1 MKTKLSIKRSALI
14 SEAMRPSVGECWRR
28 ALVVLAITTL
38 AAGVLYASD
47 VPPVGSAAPDFS
59 APDANGKTQSLSKY
73 KGKYVVLE
81 WFNPECPFVK
91 KHYGSDNMQKL
102 QAEYTSKG
110 VVWLTIDSNAPGTE
124 GNLTAEQ
131 AKKIMDSWKTKQT
144 ALLLD
149 PESKIA
155 KLYGAKNTPNMVVI
169 SPDGKIVYEGA
180 IDSKATPNPADIPA
194 STNYV
199 KAALDESLGGKPV
212 SNAQTKPYGCSV
224 KYKSS

>member
-1 MKTKLSIKRSALI
+1 MKTKLILT
-14 SEAMRPSVGECWRR
+14 
-28 ALVVLAITTL
+28 AITTL
-38 AAGVLYASD
+38 AAGALYAAD
-47 VPPVGSAAPDFS
+47 IPPVGSAAPDFS
-59 APDANGKTQSLSKY
+59 APDANGKTQSLSEY

-102 QAEYTSKG
+102 QAEYTGKG

-124 GNLTAEQ
+124 GNISADQ
-131 AKKIMDSWKTKQT
+131 AKKIMESWKTKQT
-144 ALLLD
+144 ALVLD
-149 PESKIA
+149 PESTIA

-169 SPDGKIVYEGA
+169 NPEGKIVYEGA
-180 IDSKATPNPADIPA
+180 IDSKASPNPADIPS

-199 KAALDESLGGKPV
+199 KNALDESLAGKPV

>member
-1 MKTKLSIKRSALI
+1 MKTKLILT
-14 SEAMRPSVGECWRR
+14 
-28 ALVVLAITTL
+28 AITTL
-38 AAGVLYASD
+38 AAGVLYAAD
-47 VPPVGSAAPDFS
+47 VPPVGGAAPDFS
-59 APDANGKTQSLSKY
+59 APDADGKTQSLSEY

-91 KHYGSDNMQKL
+91 KHYGGGNMQKL
-102 QAEYTSKG
+102 QKEFTDKG
-110 VVWLTIDSNAPGTE
+110 VVWLTVDSNAPGTE
-124 GNLTAEQ
+124 GNVTAEQ
-131 AKKIMDSWKTKQT
+131 AKKIMDSWKTHQT

-169 SPDGKIVYEGA
+169 SPEGKIVYEGA
-180 IDSKATPNPADIPA
+180 IDSKATPNPADIPS

-199 KAALDESLGGKPV
+199 KNALDESLAGKPV

>member
-1 MKTKLSIKRSALI
+1 MNMKTTLTLFASLI
-14 SEAMRPSVGECWRR
+14 ATAVF
-28 ALVVLAITTL
+28 
-38 AAGVLYASD
+38 ASD
-47 VPPVGSAAPDFS
+47 VPSVGSAAPDFS
-59 APDANGKTQSLSKY
+59 LPDAKGNSHSLSQY

-102 QAEYTSKG
+102 QEQYTSKG

-124 GNLTAEQ
+124 GSITPDQ
-131 AKKIMDSWKTKQT
+131 AQKIMASWKTKQT

-149 PESKIA
+149 PESKVA

-169 SPDGKIVYEGA
+169 NPEGKLIYEGA
-180 IDSKATPNPADIPA
+180 IDSKASPNPADIQS

-199 KAALDESLGGKPV
+199 KAALDESLAGKPV
-212 SNAQTKPYGCSV
+212 SNPTTKPYGCSV

>member
-1 MKTKLSIKRSALI
+1 MKTKLL
-14 SEAMRPSVGECWRR
+14 
-28 ALVVLAITTL
+28 LTAITTL
-38 AAGVLYASD
+38 AAGALYAAD

-59 APDANGKTQSLSKY
+59 APDANGKTQSLAEY

-91 KHYGSDNMQKL
+91 KHYGGGNMQKL
-102 QAEYTSKG
+102 QDEFTGKG

-124 GNLTAEQ
+124 GSITAEQ

-144 ALLLD
+144 ALVLD

-155 KLYGAKNTPNMVVI
+155 KLYGAKNTPNMVI
-169 SPDGKIVYEGA
+169 INPEGKIVYEGA
-180 IDSKATPNPADIPA
+180 IDSKATPNPADIPS

-199 KAALDESLGGKPV
+199 KSALDESLAGKPV

>member
-1 MKTKLSIKRSALI
+1 MKTKLILT
-14 SEAMRPSVGECWRR
+14 
-28 ALVVLAITTL
+28 AITTL
-38 AAGVLYASD
+38 AAGALYAAD
-47 VPPVGSAAPDFS
+47 VPAIGSAAPEFS
-59 APDANGKTQSLSKY
+59 APDTNGKTQSLSEY

-91 KHYGSDNMQKL
+91 KHYGPGNMQKL
-102 QAEYTSKG
+102 QKEFSDKG
-110 VVWLTIDSNAPGTE
+110 VVWLTVDSNAPGTE
-124 GNLTAEQ
+124 GSITAEQ
-131 AKKIMDSWKTKQT
+131 AKKIMESWKTHQT

-155 KLYGAKNTPNMVVI
+155 KLYGAKNTPNMVI
-169 SPDGKIVYEGA
+169 INPEGKIVYEGA
-180 IDSKATPNPADIPA
+180 IDSKATPNPADIPT

-199 KAALDESLGGKPV
+199 KSALDESLAGKPV